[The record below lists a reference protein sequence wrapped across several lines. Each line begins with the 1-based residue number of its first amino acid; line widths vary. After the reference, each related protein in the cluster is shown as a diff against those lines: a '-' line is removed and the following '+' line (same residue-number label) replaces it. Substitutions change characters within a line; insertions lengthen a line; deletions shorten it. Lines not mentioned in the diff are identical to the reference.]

1 MKDVLLTSSVLIG
14 ALLILRLLFRR
25 VIARRVQYALWLLV
39 AVRLLV
45 PVSLPAADFSVLTA
59 AEPVSRQITAPSLY
73 MEPVQEDVEGP
84 ADLPALDKTPSDYSQ
99 VAIGGATKDN
109 TRVFTDEKNVT
120 HTVEYARQIH
130 LTDILAPAWYAGIA
144 VMLFWMLVSNLRFW
158 QTLRRKRVPYEVQDC
173 LYPVYL
179 VKEGL
184 SSPCLFGLVSPA
196 IYLTPAAVETPER
209 LRHVIAHESAHA
221 RHLDHLWALVRSV
234 CLAVY
239 WFDPLVWAAAAA
251 SKADGELACDE
262 AALKRLG
269 DAERLPYGRT
279 LLALIPV
286 GGRAPTPLLST
297 TMTSGKRQLKDRILR
312 IAQNRRTVT
321 AALFAVIALTAG
333 VCAVTFTDGKTSPQT
348 EEPRPLTGEELA
360 YFNEEYFNGDDF
372 NIRNQFL
379 SSLYTSPEEINLF
392 SLFYDGTGL
401 PEEIT
406 DAERQAV
413 ANARYGGSDPGTDLI
428 KISAANADAI
438 LEANTGLTLSETQR
452 VDLDAFTYLPEYD
465 AYYTFHGDSN
475 YPGTVVFSAGEQEGD
490 RIRLYCPDS
499 RFGNPGGTNCL
510 TLAVQPDGSYW
521 FVSYLF
527 SEPAAIPTVYPEGD
541 PWLTISLNDLVPI
554 EPEPVTVTHRVN
566 DCAERGYGI
575 LLTTQGGEEYSFRPY
590 RSTDGNVYAAL
601 IYEEAAGSGGM
612 AQWDVGTFFTYPAD
626 AELDGLTIESFSL
639 FGYTGVVVS
648 YDDYITGSPG
658 EGGYIGTHYDYYAV
672 SDDGAL
678 TFLFRAYSTEIPQAV
693 DLDGDGTDELA
704 AATGITAQV
713 FFQRDGAVYEAD
725 IAALVR
731 SAWPEAEYLEFN
743 WWDTSRRCLPLWSFV
758 PLAGEPDVSGTAWRT
773 LYFDGEALL
782 LYKDTTTYTDHVA
795 DSIDVPD
802 EVLAAAQARVLEELG
817 WWQTH
822 SGGQTYVDGEWRDV
836 GTPAEWDDW
845 RITGLSS
852 VDLGEPYTSLGLEV
866 YSFGYEL
873 HAAAPEHVILAGGMY
888 VLEDGWVGGMNSS
901 PYLVFLRQS
910 NGTSVLLNADIPGD
924 VGADMA
930 IPAFQAAIAQIAMD
944 NGLLLPSRMD
954 PETILN
960 LFCVN
965 SFAFLDSLSNLPETE
980 QSAAIEALASF
991 HNQGLLEEEGNLRH
1005 TMQNIAW
1012 SQGSLSEGGAAVWR
1026 ALLSRTGIQPNGI
1039 GDSYDRLDDAIL
1051 NAILDHRA
1059 SASGHQDDFY
1069 AASYTTLDS
1078 VQSGNTRTEYLL
1090 TCFGSYDLS
1099 DDGSSYTLE
1108 TGGIEPAALTFATIN
1123 GLYQL
1128 TEYWTPT
1135 GGNRYAA
1142 DLRRVF
1148 PEEAAQAALSPSAE
1162 TRSGLERRREQRA
1175 QEQFAALQAAAPQEP
1190 EAAAFTAADVEFS
1203 NQPLDG
1209 SADSMTYEER
1219 LAWAQDTALP
1229 ETVDLISTGTYRE
1242 EAGCLAILGQWVG
1255 TPHTDQYNL
1264 LLRLPD
1270 GTLAN
1275 LPLPSSNPVN
1285 VAPPDT
1291 MAFSG
1296 GTFVYT
1302 INFPEDFVFYDSQTL
1317 LHLAGTY
1324 RYTVD
1329 LAAKTVSLTVTNP

>member
-73 MEPVQEDVEGP
+73 MEPVQEDVGGP

-158 QTLRRKRVPYEVQDC
+158 QMLRRKRVPYEVQDC

-297 TMTSGKRQLKDRILR
+297 SMTAGKRQLKDRILR

-333 VCAVTFTDGKTSPQT
+333 VCAVTFTGGKTSPQT
-348 EEPRPLTGEELA
+348 EEPRPLTGEELT

-379 SSLYTSPEEINLF
+379 SSLYTSPEEIDLF
-392 SLFYDGTGL
+392 SLFYNGTGL

-438 LEANTGLTLSETQR
+438 LEVNTGLTLSETQR

-465 AYYTFHGDSN
+465 AYYTFHGDTN

-541 PWLTISLNDLVPI
+541 PWLTVSLTDLSPY
-554 EPEPVTVTHRVN
+554 EPETPQVVRHTDDRT
-566 DCAERGYGI
+566 EEY
-575 LLTTQGGEEYSFRPY
+575 LLTGVYDDSLILY
-590 RSTDGNVYAAL
+590 RSTDGNLYAAVENE
-601 IYEEAAGSGGM
+601 IVSDESGIVT
-612 AQWDVGTFFTYPAD
+612 WDVGCFFTFPAGT
-626 AELDGLTIESFSL
+626 AFSDVTATDFYDL
-639 FGYTGVVVS
+639 FGHDGMAFSYYGEQGDYTS
-648 YDDYITGSPG
+648 SLITDYWYLDENGSPRLLARARG
-658 EGGYIGTHYDYYAV
+658 ETAM
-672 SDDGAL
+672 
-678 TFLFRAYSTEIPQAV
+678 V
-693 DLDGDGTDELA
+693 DLDGNGENELLTDQNQL
-704 AATGITAQV
+704 
-713 FFQRDGAVYEAD
+713 FFQREGSLYAAD
-725 IAALVR
+725 ITALLE
-731 SAWPEAEYLEFN
+731 ANWPEMT
-743 WWDTSRRCLPLWSFV
+743 WWDYSLIDTSRRCLTITGFARETNAPTDSETQFNFV
-758 PLAGEPDVSGTAWRT
+758 RYC
-773 LYFDGEALL
+773 YFDGENLL
-782 LYKDTTTYTDHVA
+782 FYDDTTTYTDHVSDSVDA
-795 DSIDVPD
+795 PDYALTAARDWVLADLAGWQARSDSIAD
-802 EVLAAAQARVLEELG
+802 
-817 WWQTH
+817 
-822 SGGQTYVDGEWRDV
+822 
-836 GTPAEWDDW
+836 WDDW

-910 NGTSVLLNADIPGD
+910 NGTPVLLDADIPGD

-1026 ALLSRTGIQPNGI
+1026 ALLSCTGIQPNGI

-1135 GGNRYAA
+1135 AGNRYAA

-1148 PEEAAQAALSPSAE
+1148 QEEAAQAALSSSAE

>member
-130 LTDILAPAWYAGIA
+130 LTDILSPAWYAGIA
-144 VMLFWMLVSNLRFW
+144 AMLFWMLVSNLRFW
-158 QTLRRKRVPYEVQDC
+158 QMLRRKRVPYEVQDC

-297 TMTSGKRQLKDRILR
+297 SMTAGKRQLKDRILR

-333 VCAVTFTDGKTSPQT
+333 VCAVTFTGGKTSPQT

-465 AYYTFHGDSN
+465 AYYTFHGDTN

-541 PWLTISLNDLVPI
+541 PWLTISLTDLSPY
-554 EPEPVTVTHRVN
+554 EPETPQAVRHTDDRT
-566 DCAERGYGI
+566 EEY
-575 LLTTQGGEEYSFRPY
+575 LLTGVYDDSLVLY
-590 RSTDGNVYAAL
+590 RSTDGNLYAAVENE
-601 IYEEAAGSGGM
+601 IVSDESGIVT
-612 AQWDVGTFFTYPAD
+612 WDVGCFFTFPAGT
-626 AELDGLTIESFSL
+626 AFSDVTATDFYDL
-639 FGYTGVVVS
+639 FGHDGMAFSYYGEQGDYTTS
-648 YDDYITGSPG
+648 LITDYWYLDEDGSPRLLARAHG
-658 EGGYIGTHYDYYAV
+658 ETAM
-672 SDDGAL
+672 
-678 TFLFRAYSTEIPQAV
+678 V
-693 DLDGDGTDELA
+693 DLDGNGKNELLTDQNQL
-704 AATGITAQV
+704 
-713 FFQRDGAVYEAD
+713 FFQREGSLYAAD
-725 IAALVR
+725 ITALLE
-731 SAWPEAEYLEFN
+731 ANWPEMT
-743 WWDTSRRCLPLWSFV
+743 WWDYSLIDTSRRCLTITGFARETNAPADSETQFNFV
-758 PLAGEPDVSGTAWRT
+758 RYC
-773 LYFDGEALL
+773 YFDGENLL
-782 LYKDTTTYTDHVA
+782 FYDDTTTYTDHVSDSVDAPDYALTAARDRILA
-795 DSIDVPD
+795 D
-802 EVLAAAQARVLEELG
+802 LAGWQARSDS
-817 WWQTH
+817 TA
-822 SGGQTYVDGEWRDV
+822 D
-836 GTPAEWDDW
+836 WDDW

-873 HAAAPEHVILAGGMY
+873 HAAAPEHVIPAGGMY

-910 NGTSVLLNADIPGD
+910 NGTPVLLDADIPGD

-1135 GGNRYAA
+1135 GGSRYAA

-1148 PEEAAQAALSPSAE
+1148 PEEAAQAALSPGAE
-1162 TRSGLERRREQRA
+1162 TRSGLELRREQRA
-1175 QEQFAALQAAAPQEP
+1175 QEQFAALQTAAPQEP
-1190 EAAAFTAADVEFS
+1190 EATTFTAADEEFS
-1203 NQPLDG
+1203 NQPLETEM
-1209 SADSMTYEER
+1209 DSMTYEER

-1229 ETVDLISTGTYRE
+1229 ETVALISTGTYLE
-1242 EAGCLAILGQWVG
+1242 EAGCLAILGQWIG
-1255 TPHTDQYNL
+1255 TSHTNQYYL
-1264 LLRLPD
+1264 MIRFPD
-1270 GTLAN
+1270 GILAK
-1275 LPLPSSNPVN
+1275 LPLPFSNPVN
-1285 VAPPDT
+1285 IAPPDT
-1291 MAFSG
+1291 MSFSDG
-1296 GTFVYT
+1296 RFTYEIRFT
-1302 INFPEDFVFYDSQTL
+1302 EEASYDQTL
-1317 LHLAGTY
+1317 FHLAGTY

>member
-130 LTDILAPAWYAGIA
+130 LTDILAPAWYVGIA

-158 QTLRRKRVPYEVQDC
+158 QMLRRKRVPYEVQDC

-297 TMTSGKRQLKDRILR
+297 SMTAGKRQLKDRILR

-333 VCAVTFTDGKTSPQT
+333 VCAVTFTGGKTSPQT

-360 YFNEEYFNGDDF
+360 YFNEEYFNGDNF

-379 SSLYTSPEEINLF
+379 SSLYTSPEEIDLF
-392 SLFYDGTGL
+392 SLFYNGTGL

-465 AYYTFHGDSN
+465 AYYTFHGDTN

-541 PWLTISLNDLVPI
+541 PWLTISLTDLSPY
-554 EPEPVTVTHRVN
+554 EPETPQVVRHTDDRT
-566 DCAERGYGI
+566 EEY
-575 LLTTQGGEEYSFRPY
+575 LLTGVYDDSYALY
-590 RSTDGNVYAAL
+590 RSTDGKLYAAVENE
-601 IYEEAAGSGGM
+601 IVSDESGIVT
-612 AQWDVGTFFTYPAD
+612 WDVGCFFTFPDGTEFSDVTVTDFYDLLGHDGMAFSYYGEQGD
-626 AELDGLTIESFSL
+626 YTSSLITDYWYLDE
-639 FGYTGVVVS
+639 
-648 YDDYITGSPG
+648 
-658 EGGYIGTHYDYYAV
+658 
-672 SDDGAL
+672 DGAPCL
-678 TFLFRAYSTEIPQAV
+678 LAWARGETAMV
-693 DLDGDGTDELA
+693 DLDGNGENELLTDQNQLFFRREGSLYA
-704 AATGITAQV
+704 ADITALL
-713 FFQRDGAVYEAD
+713 EAN
-725 IAALVR
+725 
-731 SAWPEAEYLEFN
+731 WLEMT
-743 WWDTSRRCLPLWSFV
+743 WWDYSLIDTSRRCLTITGFAREANAPADSETQFNFV
-758 PLAGEPDVSGTAWRT
+758 RYC
-773 LYFDGEALL
+773 YFDGENLL
-782 LYKDTTTYTDHVA
+782 FYDDTTTYTDHVS
-795 DSIDVPD
+795 DSVDAPD
-802 EVLAAAQARVLEELG
+802 YALTASRDWVLADLAGWQARSDS
-817 WWQTH
+817 TA
-822 SGGQTYVDGEWRDV
+822 D
-836 GTPAEWDDW
+836 WDDW

-910 NGTSVLLNADIPGD
+910 NGTPVLLDADIPGD

>member
-158 QTLRRKRVPYEVQDC
+158 QMLRRKRVPYEVQDC

-209 LRHVIAHESAHA
+209 LRHVIAHENAHA

-286 GGRAPTPLLST
+286 GDRAPTPLLST
-297 TMTSGKRQLKDRILR
+297 SMTAGKRQLKDRILR

-333 VCAVTFTDGKTSPQT
+333 VCAVTFTGGKTSPQT

-465 AYYTFHGDSN
+465 AYYTFHGDTN

-541 PWLTISLNDLVPI
+541 PWLTISLTDLSPY
-554 EPEPVTVTHRVN
+554 EPETPQAVRHTDDRT
-566 DCAERGYGI
+566 EEY
-575 LLTTQGGEEYSFRPY
+575 LLTGVYDDSLVLY
-590 RSTDGNVYAAL
+590 RSTDGNLYAAVENE
-601 IYEEAAGSGGM
+601 IVSDESGIVT
-612 AQWDVGTFFTYPAD
+612 WDVGCFFTFPAGTAFSD
-626 AELDGLTIESFSL
+626 VTVTSFYDLLGHDGMAFSYYGEQGDYTTSLITDYWYLDED
-639 FGYTGVVVS
+639 GV
-648 YDDYITGSPG
+648 PCLLARARG
-658 EGGYIGTHYDYYAV
+658 ETAM
-672 SDDGAL
+672 
-678 TFLFRAYSTEIPQAV
+678 V
-693 DLDGDGTDELA
+693 DLDGNGENELLTDQNQL
-704 AATGITAQV
+704 
-713 FFQRDGAVYEAD
+713 FFQREGSLYAAD
-725 IAALVR
+725 ITALLE
-731 SAWPEAEYLEFN
+731 ANWPEMT
-743 WWDTSRRCLPLWSFV
+743 WWDYSLIDTSRRCLTISGFARETNAPADSETQFNFV
-758 PLAGEPDVSGTAWRT
+758 RYC
-773 LYFDGEALL
+773 YFDGENLL
-782 LYKDTTTYTDHVA
+782 FYDDTTTYTDHVS
-795 DSIDVPD
+795 DSIDAPD
-802 EVLAAAQARVLEELG
+802 YALTAARDRVLADLAGWQARSDSTAG
-817 WWQTH
+817 
-822 SGGQTYVDGEWRDV
+822 
-836 GTPAEWDDW
+836 WDDW

-930 IPAFQAAIAQIAMD
+930 IPAFQAAIAQITMD

-1135 GGNRYAA
+1135 AGNRYAA

>member
-541 PWLTISLNDLVPI
+541 PWLTISLTDLSPY
-554 EPEPVTVTHRVN
+554 EPETPQAVRHTDDRT
-566 DCAERGYGI
+566 EEY
-575 LLTTQGGEEYSFRPY
+575 LLTGVYDDSLVLY
-590 RSTDGNVYAAL
+590 RSTDGNLYAAVENE
-601 IYEEAAGSGGM
+601 IVSDESGIVT
-612 AQWDVGTFFTYPAD
+612 WDVGCFFTFPAGT
-626 AELDGLTIESFSL
+626 AFSDVTATDFYDL
-639 FGYTGVVVS
+639 FGHDGMAFSYYGEQGDYTTS
-648 YDDYITGSPG
+648 LITDYWYLDEDGSPRLLARARG
-658 EGGYIGTHYDYYAV
+658 ETAM
-672 SDDGAL
+672 
-678 TFLFRAYSTEIPQAV
+678 V
-693 DLDGDGTDELA
+693 DLDGNGENELLTDQNQL
-704 AATGITAQV
+704 
-713 FFQRDGAVYEAD
+713 FFQREGSLYAAD
-725 IAALVR
+725 ITALLE
-731 SAWPEAEYLEFN
+731 ANWPEMT
-743 WWDTSRRCLPLWSFV
+743 WWDYSLIDTSRRCLTITGFARETNAPTDSETQFNFV
-758 PLAGEPDVSGTAWRT
+758 RCC
-773 LYFDGEALL
+773 YFDGENLL
-782 LYKDTTTYTDHVA
+782 FYDDTTTYTDHVS
-795 DSIDVPD
+795 DSVDAPD
-802 EVLAAAQARVLEELG
+802 YALTAARDWVLADLAGWQARSDS
-817 WWQTH
+817 TA
-822 SGGQTYVDGEWRDV
+822 D
-836 GTPAEWDDW
+836 WDDW

-910 NGTSVLLNADIPGD
+910 NGTPVLLDADIPGD

-1108 TGGIEPAALTFATIN
+1108 TEGIEPAALTFATIN

-1135 GGNRYAA
+1135 GGSRYAT

-1148 PEEAAQAALSPSAE
+1148 PEEAAQAALSPNAE

-1190 EAAAFTAADVEFS
+1190 EATAFTAADVEFS

-1219 LAWAQDTALP
+1219 LAWAKDTTLP
-1229 ETVDLISTGTYRE
+1229 ETVALISTGTYLE
-1242 EAGCLAILGQWVG
+1242 EAGCLVILGQWIG
-1255 TPHTDQYNL
+1255 TSHTNQYYL
-1264 LLRLPD
+1264 MIRFPD
-1270 GTLAN
+1270 GILAK
-1275 LPLPSSNPVN
+1275 LPLPFSNPVN
-1285 VAPPDT
+1285 IAPPNT
-1291 MAFSG
+1291 MSFSDG
-1296 GTFVYT
+1296 RFTYEIRFT
-1302 INFPEDFVFYDSQTL
+1302 EEDSYDQTL
-1317 LHLAGTY
+1317 FHLAGTY